1 MCAFWRS
8 LLIIFYRFKELSQ
21 AYEVLSDPD
30 KREIYD
36 QYGVDALKEGMGGGG
51 GGHSPF
57 DLFKSFFSRGGF
69 GGEAERLLM
78 HFAFYWLIFL
88 DKGSQ
93 VSVFFRWW
101 QLNSKKAEAR
111 WR

>member
-1 MCAFWRS
+1 MIDLVCLCVPSDAH

-30 KREIYD
+30 KIEIYD
-36 QYGVDALKEGMGGGG
+36 QYGVDAFKEGMGGGG

-69 GGEAERLLM
+69 GGEAERLLD
-78 HFAFYWLIFL
+78 AFCFL
-88 DKGSQ
+88 LTN
-93 VSVFFRWW
+93 FLR
-101 QLNSKKAEAR
+101 
-111 WR
+111 

>member
-1 MCAFWRS
+1 MIDLVCLCVPYDAH

-36 QYGVDALKEGMGGGG
+36 QYGVDAFKEGMGGGG

-69 GGEAERLLM
+69 GGEAERLLD
-78 HFAFYWLIFL
+78 AFCFL
-88 DKGSQ
+88 LTN
-93 VSVFFRWW
+93 FLR
-101 QLNSKKAEAR
+101 
-111 WR
+111 

>member
-1 MCAFWRS
+1 VPSDAH

-78 HFAFYWLIFL
+78 HFAFY
-88 DKGSQ
+88 
-93 VSVFFRWW
+93 
-101 QLNSKKAEAR
+101 
-111 WR
+111 

>member
-1 MCAFWRS
+1 MIDLVCLCVPSDAH

-36 QYGVDALKEGMGGGG
+36 QYGVDAFKEGMGGGG

-69 GGEAERLLM
+69 GGEAERLLD
-78 HFAFYWLIFL
+78 AFCFL
-88 DKGSQ
+88 LTN
-93 VSVFFRWW
+93 FLR
-101 QLNSKKAEAR
+101 
-111 WR
+111 

>member
-1 MCAFWRS
+1 VIDLVCLCVPSDAH

-30 KREIYD
+30 KIEIYD
-36 QYGVDALKEGMGGGG
+36 QYGVDAFKEGMGGGG

-69 GGEAERLLM
+69 GGEAERLLD
-78 HFAFYWLIFL
+78 AFCFL
-88 DKGSQ
+88 LTN
-93 VSVFFRWW
+93 FLR
-101 QLNSKKAEAR
+101 
-111 WR
+111 